1 LDPNTLKSLLLGT
14 IALSSP
20 LILAA
25 MAGFTSERSGVVN
38 IALEGK
44 MLTAAC
50 VAYVSTL
57 FWHNAWLAL
66 AVAMGAAVLMSL
78 LHWLLTQKYNLDH
91 IISGMAINALA
102 AGATNYLYIKYTD
115 PTSQELQLLPMPLFW
130 WAAFVL
136 PFLVFV
142 YSQYTRGG
150 LRLFAVGNDPDKARL
165 VGVQPLRVR
174 LFSLIA
180 TGVFSGLAGTMI
192 FTSAGQFTEGM
203 TAGRGFIALAALILG
218 GWRPLPALIACFAFG
233 FFEALQL
240 QLQGTKLAGAN
251 VPAEVFSAL
260 PYIITVIALA
270 GLLGRS
276 RAPSGLGKL

>member
-66 AVAMGAAVLMSL
+66 GVAMAAAVLMSL

-136 PFLVFV
+136 PFLLFL

-174 LFSLIA
+174 FFSLVA

-218 GWRPLPALIACFAFG
+218 GWRPLPALLACFAFG

>member
-1 LDPNTLKSLLLGT
+1 MNSTLQSLIEAT
-14 IALSSP
+14 IALSAP

-25 MAGFTSERSGVVN
+25 MGGFTSERSGIIN

-50 VAYVSTL
+50 VGYISTL

-66 AVAMGAAVLMSL
+66 AAALGSSILMSL
-78 LHWLLTQKYNLDH
+78 LHWLLTQKYRLDH

-115 PTSQELQLLPMPLFW
+115 PNATELPKLPMPFFW
-130 WAAFVL
+130 WLSFLLPIVL
-136 PFLVFV
+136 FLYVR
-142 YSQYTRGG
+142 YARGG

-165 VGVQPLRVR
+165 MGVQPLNVR
-174 LFSLIA
+174 FVSLIW
-180 TGVFSGLAGTMI
+180 TGILTGIAGAMI

-218 GWRPLPALIACFAFG
+218 GWRPIPTLGACIAFG
-233 FFEALQL
+233 FFQALQL
-240 QLQGTKLAGAN
+240 QLQGTKVAGAN
-251 VPAEVFSAL
+251 VPAEVFSAM

-270 GLLGRS
+270 GLLGKS
-276 RAPSGLGKL
+276 KAPSGLGKI